1 MWSRHLQHCFNSWP
15 SSCTREIRL
24 KSAPQIFFVPSTLS
38 PAPVL
43 FSSPTL
49 LVFNKHLGRTI
60 HTWCIDPYPVV
71 EERGR
76 GVGDGK
82 GFRID
87 WEENEKLWRQGVL
100 SVLET
105 LPHSSTTLPSLN
117 MHRSY
122 LLVSK
127 ALCFW

>member
-1 MWSRHLQHCFNSWP
+1 MWSRHLQWCFNSWP

-24 KSAPQIFFVPSTLS
+24 KSAPQICFVPSTLF

-49 LVFNKHLGRTI
+49 LLFNKHLGRTI
-60 HTWCIDPYPVV
+60 YTWCIDPHPVV

-87 WEENEKLWRQGVL
+87 WEENEKLGRQGFPFSPGNPSPFICYFAVFKYAPFL
-100 SVLET
+100 S
-105 LPHSSTTLPSLN
+105 SSQ
-117 MHRSY
+117 
-122 LLVSK
+122 
-127 ALCFW
+127 